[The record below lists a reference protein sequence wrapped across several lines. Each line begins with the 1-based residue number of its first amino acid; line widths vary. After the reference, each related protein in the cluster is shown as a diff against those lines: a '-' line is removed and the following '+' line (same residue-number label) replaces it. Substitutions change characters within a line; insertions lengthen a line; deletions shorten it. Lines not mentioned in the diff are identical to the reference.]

1 MNPQPRY
8 LMREES
14 FHSATSE
21 LLPESRPTV
30 FGRPQKGEGFDSQR
44 IVVLPRSIVA
54 IAREQPLL
62 RGLLPTDIGYF
73 PAAKGHLRGRATGV
87 DQAILIYCAKG
98 VGWCELRGSRHEIA
112 AGSLLAIPPGVPH
125 AYGAAARHP
134 WTISWFH
141 AVGDDIAPM
150 LAELGVSAE
159 KPVVPLTDDPQWLAL
174 FEEALGALEHG
185 YTTAHLLHAS
195 RALGHLLSLT
205 IWRRRQSTRSTPDP
219 RQKVTRCIDYMKQH
233 LDQPLR
239 LSQLAAIANMSPSHF
254 KTLFKQHVGYACIDY
269 FIRLRIHHACQLLDT
284 TNLSAKVIATQVGY
298 ADPLWF
304 SKAFRGVTGMPPS
317 AYRRKHKG

>member
-1 MNPQPRY
+1 MSEPR
-8 LMREES
+8 
-14 FHSATSE
+14 
-21 LLPESRPTV
+21 PPV
-30 FGRPQKGEGFDSQR
+30 FGRPQKGEGFESQR
-44 IVVLPRSIVA
+44 IVVLPRGIVSA
-54 IAREQPLL
+54 ARAHPLL

-73 PAAKGHLRGRATGV
+73 PVAKGHLRRRAEGV

-98 VGWCELRGSRHEIA
+98 AGWCEMRGTRHEIA
-112 AGSLLAIPPGVPH
+112 AGSLLVIPRGEPH
-125 AYGAAARHP
+125 AYGAAPRNP

-141 AVGDDIAPM
+141 AVGDEITPM
-150 LAELGVSAE
+150 LVELGISVE
-159 KPVVPLTDDPQWLAL
+159 NPVVPLADDPQWLAL

-205 IWRRRQSTRSTPDP
+205 IWRRRQHVRSAPDP
-219 RQKVTRCIDYMKQH
+219 RQKVMQCIEYMKQH

-239 LSQLAAIANMSPSHF
+239 LGQLAAMANMSPSHF
-254 KTLFKQHVGYACIDY
+254 KALFKQHVGYACIDY

-284 TNLSAKVIATQVGY
+284 TELSAKAIATQVGY

-317 AYRRKHKG
+317 DYRRKHKG